1 MSAPSGGSSFIIM
14 EKSTML
20 QKLISPVIMPIT
32 LAQVKSHLRLDHA
45 EEDDYL
51 VFLIQGATEAVQNH
65 IGRSLIL
72 HTWQKV
78 YYHSQCYSQRISK
91 QSTLPILLS
100 LPYPPFIKINKIVGN
115 KGGEIQQEIKNY
127 QIKFN
132 GDLAIVEINQPW
144 IKIDVTYEAGYGDR
158 PDTIPADIRQV
169 ILQLVGLFYQ
179 KRQSFPLSDEPYLA
193 SLMQPYRIL
202 RQV

>member
-1 MSAPSGGSSFIIM
+1 
-14 EKSTML
+14 
-20 QKLISPVIMPIT
+20 MPIT

-45 EEDDYL
+45 DEDEYL
-51 VFLIQGATEAVQNH
+51 DFLIQGATEAVQHH
-65 IGRSLIL
+65 IGRSLMM

-78 YYHSQCYSQRISK
+78 YYPNQSYSNRMSK
-91 QSTLPILLS
+91 QPILPILLS
-100 LPYPPFIKINKIVGN
+100 LPYPPFVRIIQIVGC
-115 KGGEIQQEIKNY
+115 KTGGMPQEIKNY
-127 QIKFN
+127 QLKFN
-132 GDLAIVEINQPW
+132 GDLAVIEINQPLV
-144 IKIDVTYEAGYGDR
+144 KIDVTYEAGYGDR
-158 PDTIPADIRQV
+158 PETIPADIRQV